1 MNIGGIGLFIREATE
16 KDAECILYI
25 RKSIISQNEFFLV
38 TSEEFHVDIE
48 MQKQRTI
55 TNSQQGGVTFV
66 AEDGE
71 RIVGFLVFTR
81 NSMKRLNHT
90 GSFGIGIL
98 DNYRNQGAGTKML
111 LQLIDWAKTQD
122 GIEKICL
129 GVISTNERAIKV
141 YGKIGFKEEGRE
153 KQQIKFE
160 NGQYA
165 DNIIMALH
173 LQ

>member
-1 MNIGGIGLFIREATE
+1 MFIREATE
-16 KDAECILYI
+16 KDAEGILYI

-48 MQKQRTI
+48 MQRKKII

-98 DNYRNQGAGTKML
+98 DNYRNQGIGTKML
-111 LQLIDWAKTQD
+111 LQLIDWSKTQD

-129 GVISTNERAIKV
+129 GVLSTNERAINV
-141 YGKIGFKEEGRE
+141 YEKIGFKEEGRE
-153 KQQIKFE
+153 KRQIKFK

-165 DNIIMALH
+165 DNVMMALY
-173 LQ
+173 L